1 MHKDQNEV
9 IDEKDVDVVQPIWLS
24 LSDCPLKGHFRTKN
38 TFLSLLVAVPDEC
51 TNYEVLDDSRRNYNQ
66 DVSGLWLDDDIN
78 NDPANTFNWK
88 GSNFYRIMAPAGTQ
102 IKEGCVAGENAC
114 GTLGQGYIS
123 AGTHPAVENEQ
134 AKLTVSFKNG
144 AVCPPATFYLEVEI
158 EVINCGT
165 YYVYDLVDIPCSGC
179 SYVYCAA

>member
-1 MHKDQNEV
+1 M
-9 IDEKDVDVVQPIWLS
+9 P
-24 LSDCPLKGHFRTKN
+24 
-38 TFLSLLVAVPDEC
+38 AEC
-51 TNYEVLDDSRRNYNQ
+51 TNYEVLDDPRRNFNQ
-66 DVSGLWLDDDIN
+66 DVIEPFLDDDVSQV
-78 NDPANTFNWK
+78 ANKHNWK
-88 GSNFYRIMAPAGTQ
+88 GTNTYRIMAPAGTQ

-114 GTLGQGYIS
+114 GGYGQGYIT

-144 AVCPPATFYLEVEI
+144 AVCPPASFYLEVEI

-165 YYVYDLVDIPCSGC
+165 YYVYDLLDIPEPGS